1 MLHIRNLEE
10 GVELFKVLGSDIR
23 VNIITENTAQTPI
36 MVRRNTRAG
45 EIRHR
50 SWINQ
55 EKGGK
60 SDAAYQKFG

>member
-1 MLHIRNLEE
+1 
-10 GVELFKVLGSDIR
+10 
-23 VNIITENTAQTPI
+23 

-60 SDAAYQKFG
+60 SDAAYQKFGRGRGAVQGAWLGYPGEHHFTAVKRKRNEYE